1 MESREEGE
9 RWTENADTHLNGI
22 IDGRTPTEH
31 KVDRVTGEETM
42 SRSEVVE
49 DFQTNPKTTVFLA
62 QIQTAGLG
70 ITLHAASTAVFYS
83 LDFNYANYVQALARI
98 HRIGQHHPCTYI
110 HLLVEKSIDSKA
122 MKALEAKQDLA
133 TSVVDN
139 WRQYFG
145 GE

>member
-1 MESREEGE
+1 
-9 RWTENADTHLNGI
+9 
-22 IDGRTPTEH
+22 
-31 KVDRVTGEETM
+31 M

-110 HLLVEKSIDSKA
+110 HLIVEKSVDSKVL
-122 MKALEAKQDLA
+122 KAISAKDDLA
-133 TSVVDN
+133 KSVVDN
-139 WRQYFG
+139 WRTYFD
-145 GE
+145 